1 MTINSV
7 NTPVYYM
14 YLFSVVKYV
23 AVTLHSFLAGVMNN
37 FFFNKH
43 FSIFV
48 FARNLKWKH
57 GDIKHSFEI
66 SLKFLLQK

>member
-23 AVTLHSFLAGVMNN
+23 AVTLNSIWLGLWTTSFLT
-37 FFFNKH
+37 KI
-43 FSIFV
+43 SIYV
-48 FARNLKWKH
+48 FAQNLKWKH